1 MKQNKNSR
9 FTLACQILSLG
20 SIFLLAGALS
30 APALAQNSVKYSIQ
44 KCWALDSGLAA
55 KYVSPAKICVRSV
68 EILAEQGQL
77 VALIEGEPFP
87 AQKLPIYPNPLSET
101 EYALGI
107 PLSDKEFG
115 SSTNCALFG
124 HTEILFT
131 LITDDNLDL
140 KGSTPYSLKA
150 RADYQENPCTSK
162 QWKTEVLPYKL
173 VP

>member
-1 MKQNKNSR
+1 MTQNKNSR
-9 FTLACQILSLG
+9 FALAFQMLG
-20 SIFLLAGALS
+20 LGTVFLLAGVLAS
-30 APALAQNSVKYSIQ
+30 PALAQESVKYSIQ
-44 KCWALDSGLAA
+44 KCWTLDSGLAA
-55 KYVSPAKICVRSV
+55 KYFSPAKICVRSV

-77 VALIEGEPFP
+77 VALVEGEPFA
-87 AQKLPIYPNPLSET
+87 AQKLPIYPNPLSDT

-107 PLSDKEFG
+107 LLSDKEFG
-115 SSTNCALFG
+115 SATNCALFG

-150 RADYQENPCTSK
+150 RADFQENPCTSR
-162 QWKTEVLPYKL
+162 QWKTEVLPFKL